1 MSPYN
6 NDPVSDAEADEIVRR
21 EAAKHG
27 LTETKYRMM
36 KAANTDVVQSI
47 VWDHVGKNDVT
58 RPTSIAATPSAAAPV
73 RGTGWVEPRPFT
85 KQPGI
90 DLIDQMVENDT
101 MKQRLQAR
109 DERVRAALT
118 EMEYQER
125 IKKQHKLNQQLDLEQ
140 KE

>member
-1 MSPYN
+1 MSAYN
-6 NDPVSDAEADEIVRR
+6 NDPAPDADADEIVRR
-21 EAAKHG
+21 EAARHG

-58 RPTSIAATPSAAAPV
+58 RPTSMAAPPSTAAPE
-73 RGTGWVEPRPFT
+73 RGTGWVEPRPLT

-109 DERVRAALT
+109 DERVRAALS
-118 EMEYQER
+118 EMEYEDR
-125 IKKQHKLNQQLDLEQ
+125 IKKQHKLNKDD
-140 KE
+140 